1 MCRYSAYRI
10 LKGRGKRSKNSG
22 FFGNPFGGLF
32 DFNSDGKED
41 AGERLLGYKI
51 FEDCTENESPA
62 EDFSDPDYD
71 DF

>member
-1 MCRYSAYRI
+1 M
-10 LKGRGKRSKNSG
+10 SKNSG

-41 AGERLLGYKI
+41 AGELLLGYKI

>member
-1 MCRYSAYRI
+1 M
-10 LKGRGKRSKNSG
+10 SKNSG

-41 AGERLLGYKI
+41 AGELLLGSKI